1 VRQAAS
7 PGGVHKQQGWKNIFT
22 TQLISAHTGLFC
34 LQQQEVLDKMTLWGL
49 MPSSTSS
56 IAIIFSG
63 ARTPQAPLFS
73 Q

>member
-1 VRQAAS
+1 
-7 PGGVHKQQGWKNIFT
+7 
-22 TQLISAHTGLFC
+22 
-34 LQQQEVLDKMTLWGL
+34 LQQQEVWDKMTLWGP

-63 ARTPQAPLFS
+63 ARTPQALVFS